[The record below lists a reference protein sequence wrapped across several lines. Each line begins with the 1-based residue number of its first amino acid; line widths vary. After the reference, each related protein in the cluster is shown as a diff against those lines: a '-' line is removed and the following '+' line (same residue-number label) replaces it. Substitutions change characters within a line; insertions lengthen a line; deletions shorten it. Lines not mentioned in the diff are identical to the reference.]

1 VLKST
6 DAKLNTTLLHKRNEE
21 RTMRITLFGAG
32 GGEVT
37 GSAYVVESGKSKIL
51 IDCGLFQ
58 GVPNADQKNRIA
70 ERFTFR
76 NLDSVLLTHAHLDH
90 TGRLP
95 ILAQRK
101 YAGSVYC
108 TDATA
113 DLAGLILRDAAKI
126 QAGDILRLNRRRQRE
141 GKPPIDPLYSP
152 QDVEAIGGRFRCVA
166 YDKPIPV
173 APGIE
178 ARWIEAGH
186 LLGSA
191 SIQLTANEQ
200 GRKKTI
206 VFSGDLGQQG
216 APLTRYAGV
225 VDKADA
231 VFLESTY
238 GDRNHRPFK
247 ETVSEFIDIVRL
259 ASQRAG
265 KILVPT
271 FAVGR
276 AQLLVVLLAWLFR
289 KGEVK
294 PFPIYLDSPMAVEAS
309 KIYLKHPDL
318 WHERLKEVVRERPL
332 REELQKTKS
341 KLCVTAEQSR
351 ALNDVAGTCM
361 ILAGAGMCNAG
372 RILHHLRNNVWK
384 SQTSVLIVGYQG
396 RATVGRALVEG
407 AKEIRIFGE
416 KIAVRASV
424 HSLGGFSAHAGQ
436 SELLDW
442 LSPMTSSKPRVFLTH
457 GEDRGRQALAACI
470 EQRFRIKAE
479 LPSGREVIEI

>member
-1 VLKST
+1 MKINV
-6 DAKLNTTLLHKRNEE
+6 
-21 RTMRITLFGAG
+21 FGAG

-37 GSAYVVESGKSKIL
+37 GSAYVVESGKSKVL

-76 NLDSVLLTHAHLDH
+76 NINSVLLTHAHLDH

-101 YAGSVYC
+101 FSGSIFC
-108 TDATA
+108 TEATA
-113 DLAGLILRDAAKI
+113 ELTGLILRDAAKI
-126 QAGDILRLNRRRQRE
+126 QGGDIIRINRRRERE
-141 GKPPIDPLYSP
+141 GKPPVAPLYTP
-152 QDVEAIGGRFRCVA
+152 QNVEQIGARFRSVA
-166 YDKPIPV
+166 YDKPITV

-191 SIQLTANEQ
+191 SIQLTATEQ
-200 GRKKTI
+200 GRRKTV
-206 VFSGDLGQQG
+206 VFSGDLGRG
-216 APLTRYAGV
+216 CVPLTRSAARIEH
-225 VDKADA
+225 ADV

-238 GDRNHRPFK
+238 GDREHRSFK
-247 ETVSEFIDIVRL
+247 ETLQEFTKVVRT
-259 ASQRAG
+259 AAERGG

-276 AQLLVVLLAWLFR
+276 AQLLAILLAWLFR

-294 PFPIYLDSPMAVEAS
+294 HFPIYLDSPMAVEAS
-309 KIYLKHPDL
+309 KIYLKYPDL
-318 WHERLKEVVRERPL
+318 WHEDLKEIVREKPL
-332 REELQKTKS
+332 REELQKAKS
-341 KLCVTAEQSR
+341 KVCVTAEQSR
-351 ALNDVAGTCM
+351 ALNDVRGTCM

-384 SQTSVLIVGYQG
+384 PETSVVVVGYQG
-396 RATVGRALVEG
+396 RNTTGRSLVDG
-407 AKEIRIFGE
+407 AKLIRIFGE
-416 KIAVRASV
+416 KIAVHASV

-436 SELLDW
+436 SELLGW
-442 LSPMTSSKPRVFLTH
+442 LQPMAPRRPRVFLTH
-457 GEDRGRQALAACI
+457 GEHSARERLAQCV
-470 EQRFRIKAE
+470 EQRFGIKAE
-479 LPSGREVIEI
+479 LPSGREVIEV